1 MLENARVNWW
11 KKVEFLNTL
20 KGYENLSKPNFYF
33 LTERNNNMSKAKI
46 TEDEF
51 TRFERLFFKIW
62 HVYEFGND
70 KYYSLSDS
78 EVEHLNNTLEQLK
91 QEHPREHDII
101 IRHYLKRVY
110 YTTIAREQNVSE
122 GYIRKLCKNGAYY
135 FLKLYDEK

>member
-1 MLENARVNWW
+1 
-11 KKVEFLNTL
+11 
-20 KGYENLSKPNFYF
+20 
-33 LTERNNNMSKAKI
+33 MSKAKI

-51 TRFERLFFKIW
+51 TRFERLFFKVW

-70 KYYSLSDS
+70 KYYSFSD
-78 EVEHLNNTLEQLK
+78 EEIEYLNNTLEKFK
-91 QEHPREHDII
+91 QEHPREYDII

>member
-1 MLENARVNWW
+1 
-11 KKVEFLNTL
+11 
-20 KGYENLSKPNFYF
+20 
-33 LTERNNNMSKAKI
+33 MSKAKI

-62 HVYEFGND
+62 HVYEFGQD
-70 KYYSLSDS
+70 KYYSFSDK
-78 EVEHLNNTLEQLK
+78 EIEYVNNCLEQFK

-110 YTTIAREQNVSE
+110 YTTIAREQGVSE

-135 FLKLYDEK
+135 FLKLYDEKQVRNNTKPNGYGTF

>member
-1 MLENARVNWW
+1 
-11 KKVEFLNTL
+11 
-20 KGYENLSKPNFYF
+20 
-33 LTERNNNMSKAKI
+33 MSKAKI

-51 TRFERLFFKIW
+51 NRFERLFFKIW

-91 QEHPREHDII
+91 QYHPRERDII

-110 YTTIAREQNVSE
+110 YTTMAREQNVSE
-122 GYIRKLCKNGAYY
+122 GYIRKLARNGAYY
-135 FLKLYDEK
+135 FLQLYDKK